1 MYISMRLARI
11 LCVLAAAF
19 VLLVVY
25 LFATP
30 PAQGVPILEY
40 HMVNDS
46 PVQGAEKYAV
56 SVKDFEEQ
64 LDYLE
69 SQGYHTIRIID
80 FIKAKK
86 GKFKLP
92 EKPVILTFDDGYED
106 NYTEMMPRITKRGM
120 TATVYVVVNDI
131 GRDGY
136 LTWDQMREMQAA
148 GIEIGCHTGDHV
160 PITELSDEERAY
172 EVKTPKLLMEWN
184 GINTVFSFSYPNGK
198 YDEKTPK
205 LLKDS
210 EYLSAVTGDAGLNTF
225 DTDPYL
231 MQRIN
236 IPPPRFGITEFKLR
250 LLKSDI
256 MTKLGILQHKVK

>member
-1 MYISMRLARI
+1 
-11 LCVLAAAF
+11 
-19 VLLVVY
+19 
-25 LFATP
+25 
-30 PAQGVPILEY
+30 
-40 HMVNDS
+40 
-46 PVQGAEKYAV
+46 
-56 SVKDFEEQ
+56 
-64 LDYLE
+64 
-69 SQGYHTIRIID
+69 
-80 FIKAKK
+80 
-86 GKFKLP
+86 
-92 EKPVILTFDDGYED
+92 
-106 NYTEMMPRITKRGM
+106 
-120 TATVYVVVNDI
+120 
-131 GRDGY
+131 
-136 LTWDQMREMQAA
+136 MQAA

-160 PITELSDEERAY
+160 PITELSDEEREY

-198 YDEKTPK
+198 YDERTPK

-250 LLKSDI
+250 LLKADI